1 MAKHEFGI
9 MDIPP
14 TRVQEY
20 NTYEPEKYHCL
31 SVEDEIIESLLQDF
45 SVIPCYWHSL
55 NREERGLAYCGI
67 TIIPPHSL
75 KAFISVIDQNP
86 QCHEL
91 KDLLQKAVIENKYV
105 IHFGI

>member
-14 TRVQEY
+14 TREQEY

-31 SVEDEIIESLLQDF
+31 SVEDEIIESLLQEF

-55 NREERGLAYCGI
+55 NREEMYC
-67 TIIPPHSL
+67 L
-75 KAFISVIDQNP
+75 KSSS
-86 QCHEL
+86 
-91 KDLLQKAVIENKYV
+91 AV
-105 IHFGI
+105 